1 MSSLIIFVLLLGTD
15 GLGAEFFAVTTG
27 VVVIVVS
34 DEFKGTLI
42 VVVIGVG
49 WHRVKGNRSGKGD
62 VDFLRLTVARYGCP
76 K

>member
-34 DEFKGTLI
+34 DKFKGTLI

-49 WHRVKGNRSGKGD
+49 WHKEAG
-62 VDFLRLTVARYGCP
+62 RYAGRDAEAVEN
-76 K
+76 